1 MIKRLICAF
10 IILTGSYMSL
20 FPDEK
25 PWHVY
30 FTTPDVKGSIGTVD
44 NPEHALVTAID
55 GCSGSIDGAF
65 YDITSPRIVDAFL
78 RAKKRGLNI
87 RLVTDDS
94 NYGRAGINSLMRAG
108 IPVVTDTGKGLMH
121 NKFAVLDGRALWTG
135 SYNTTENCAE
145 KNNNNAL
152 CFNSREMA
160 GIYEAEFCEMF
171 ENGIFGNKK
180 ERGGPFAAMRA
191 KYYVK
196 LGDADINVY
205 FSPEDNVERII
216 VKRLEKAKK
225 SIHFMAFSFTS
236 DGIGDIMIKKHRAGV
251 KVLGVI
257 EKRGSDT
264 KHCEYRRFVSEGVPV
279 HLDRNRYVMHHKVI
293 IIDEEM
299 VITGSY
305 NFTKGAS
312 TKNDENIVIVDSAEL
327 AKQYLDE
334 FAKLY

>member
-1 MIKRLICAF
+1 MNRRPAVLF
-10 IILTGSYMSL
+10 ILLMLTAIPVLSG
-20 FPDEK
+20 DK

-30 FTTPDVKGSIGTVD
+30 FTTPERKDSIRSGG
-44 NPEHALVTAID
+44 NPEHALVAAID
-55 GCSGSIDGAF
+55 ACKSSIDGAF
-65 YDITSPRIVDAFL
+65 YDITSPRVVDAFL
-78 RAKKRGLNI
+78 RAKKRGLNV

-94 NYGRAGINSLMRAG
+94 NYGRKSIGSLMRAG
-108 IPVVTDTGKGLMH
+108 IPVVADTGRGLMH

-152 CFNSREMA
+152 YFDSREMA
-160 GIYEAEFCEMF
+160 DIYEAEFREMF
-171 ENGIFGNKK
+171 EKGIFGNRK
-180 ERGGPFAAMRA
+180 ESGGPFAGMRA
-191 KYYVK
+191 RYYVK
-196 LGDADINVY
+196 IGDADVNVY

-225 SIHFMAFSFTS
+225 SIHFLAFSFTS
-236 DGIGDIMIKKHRAGV
+236 DGIGDAMIKKHRQGV

-264 KHCEYRRFVSEGVPV
+264 RHCEYKRFVSEGIPV

-293 IIDEEM
+293 IIDGEQ

-312 TKNDENIVIVDSAEL
+312 TKNDENIVIVNSTEL
-327 AKQYLDE
+327 AAQYLDE
-334 FAKLY
+334 FSRLY